1 MHIDLINSEKK
12 VKVCRKG
19 FAYLKKNNLDK
30 GWRLHSAGYAVNQ
43 FTRFGRINTLYLHKL
58 LASTFI
64 EQPSSDKKLFVRML
78 NGNKLDCKV
87 SNLTYST
94 MATLRREQSNSTG
107 FRGVSKDGNKYRA
120 VIYDKGKRI
129 YLGMYETAIE
139 AADAYDK
146 ESFKRFGITNSLNN
160 KAHFENID
168 FNN

>member
-1 MHIDLINSEKK
+1 MHLNLINSEKK
-12 VKVCRKG
+12 VKLCRKG

-64 EQPSSDKKLFVRML
+64 EAPESDKKLFVRMI
-78 NGNKLDCKV
+78 NGNKLDCKIN
-87 SNLTYST
+87 NLEYTT
-94 MATLRREQSNSTG
+94 MASLRREQSTSTG
-107 FRGVSKDGNKYRA
+107 YRGVSKDGNKYRA

-129 YLGMYETAIE
+129 YLGLYDTPKE

-160 KAHFENID
+160 KAYYEKLEESK
-168 FNN
+168 